1 MRVLHLLENISLK
14 TAKMKDLD
22 TLQELA
28 EVIKETS
35 FCGLGQTST
44 QHLLTA
50 LKYFRKEFEQ
60 RVKEKKSRRRVAR

>member
-1 MRVLHLLENISLK
+1 MRVLGLLETISLGK
-14 TAKMKDLD
+14 AAKKDLK

-35 FCGLGQTST
+35 FCGLGMTAT

-50 LKYFRKEFEQ
+50 LKYFREEFE
-60 RVKEKKSRRRVAR
+60 KLCK